1 MNKLL
6 KLAFV
11 GAVALS
17 LTTTVASA
25 DAAKGQKLY
34 AKKLKKACGMNGAKM
49 AAKHSQ
55 DEWEGIGSGNGL
67 ADEIKSICP
76 KVKAKSLKSKYLKHY
91 YDFFYEFA
99 NDSGN
104 VPSC

>member
-6 KLAFV
+6 KLAFTS
-11 GAVALS
+11 AVALS

-25 DAAKGQKLY
+25 DVSKGQKLY
-34 AKKLKKACGMNGAKM
+34 SKKLKKACGFSGAKM
-49 AAKHSQ
+49 AQKHSQ
-55 DEWEGIGSGNGL
+55 DEWEAKKDSL
-67 ADEIKSICP
+67 ADEIKAICP
-76 KVKAKSLKSKYLKHY
+76 NTKDKSLKGKYLPHY
-91 YDFFYEFA
+91 YDFFYEYA

>member
-1 MNKLL
+1 MTKIV
-6 KLAFV
+6 KI
-11 GAVALS
+11 ALS
-17 LTTTVASA
+17 AALLLSIGATTASA

-34 AKKLKKACGMNGAKM
+34 GKKLKKACGISGAVM

-55 DEWEGIGSGNGL
+55 DEWSDAKGHL
-67 ADEIKSICP
+67 AKEIKHICP
-76 KVKAKSLKSKYLKHY
+76 HVKDKALKGKYLEHY
-91 YDFFYEFA
+91 FDFFHEFA

>member
-1 MNKLL
+1 MKKLV
-6 KLAFV
+6 K
-11 GAVALS
+11 VALATTLLLS
-17 LTTTVASA
+17 LGATTASA

-34 AKKLKKACGMNGAKM
+34 KKKLSKACGMNGAKM

-55 DEWEGIGSGNGL
+55 EEWEEAKSNGL
-67 ADEIKSICP
+67 AKEIKHICP
-76 KVKAKSLKSKYLKHY
+76 HVKDKALKSKYLEHY
-91 YDFFYEFA
+91 FDFFNEFA